1 MSIDKISISNRGGL
15 DRAES
20 LQGLDTTRNNG
31 RERTGA
37 KDDSISLSSKAKDL
51 DRVAG
56 NVEQFRSERFERV
69 RQALESGTYHVSG
82 TDIARKLIEANSK

>member
-1 MSIDKISISNRGGL
+1 MSIDRINISNQGI

-20 LQGLDTTRNNG
+20 TQGLDQARNAG
-31 RERTGA
+31 RDKAGA
-37 KDDSISLSSKAKDL
+37 KDDSINLSSRAMEL

-56 NVEQFRSERFERV
+56 NVAQFRSEHLEHV

-82 TDIARKLIEANSK
+82 EDIARKLIEANKK

>member
-1 MSIDKISISNRGGL
+1 MSIDRINISNRGI

-20 LQGLDTTRNNG
+20 TQGLDTVRNSG

-37 KDDSISLSSKAKDL
+37 KDDSISLSSQAKEL

-56 NVEQFRSERFERV
+56 KVEQFRSERFERV
-69 RQALESGTYHVSG
+69 RQALESGTYQVSG
-82 TDIARKLIEANSK
+82 EDIARKLIEANKK